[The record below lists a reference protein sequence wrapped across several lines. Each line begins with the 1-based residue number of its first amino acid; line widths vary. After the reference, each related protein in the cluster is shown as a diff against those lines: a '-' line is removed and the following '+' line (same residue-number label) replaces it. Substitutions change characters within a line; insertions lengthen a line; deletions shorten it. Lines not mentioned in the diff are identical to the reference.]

1 MMSEHVDKRSRMQEL
16 PLSRYTVLDLT
27 HARAGPTAVR
37 LLADWGANVIK
48 IEPPGGNS
56 RLIGARR
63 GPDEQN
69 LHRNKRGIVLNLKS
83 DDGHAAFM
91 RLAAAADIVVENF
104 RAEVKHRLR
113 VDYES
118 VKAANAAII
127 YASISGF
134 GQEGPYSS
142 RPGVDQIVQG
152 MSGLMSITGT
162 PESGPMRV
170 GIAISD
176 TAAGMFLGQGI
187 LLALL
192 HRERTGEG
200 QWVHTSLLEAMLNKI
215 DFQGARYTMLGEVP
229 GQQGNHHPVATPMG
243 TFTCRNGLVNIAAS
257 SIRMWKSFCRAV
269 DAQHLFRAEAYA
281 TFEDRSRN
289 KAALTRDIEA
299 VIADLTIEELVERL
313 NPVGV
318 PCGPVNNVADAYE
331 NPQAKFLKMTKP
343 APHPELGD
351 VHLIRSP
358 INLSRFDQ
366 PERFE
371 RAAPD
376 TGRDTREVL
385 REFGFSESEISS
397 LAETSTPL
405 AG

>member
-1 MMSEHVDKRSRMQEL
+1 MQEL
-16 PLSRYTVLDLT
+16 PLSGYTVLDLT

-56 RLIGARR
+56 RLIGARH
-63 GPDEQN
+63 GADEQN
-69 LHRNKRGIVLNLKS
+69 LHRNKRGIVLDLKS
-83 DDGHAAFM
+83 EEGHRAFL

-118 VKAANAAII
+118 VKAANESII

-152 MSGLMSITGT
+152 MCGLMSITGT

-187 LLALL
+187 LLAVL

-215 DFQGARYTMLGEVP
+215 DFQGARYTMLGEIP
-229 GQQGNHHPVATPMG
+229 QQQGNDHPVATPMG
-243 TFTCRNGLVNIAAS
+243 TYRCRDGPVNIAAS
-257 SIRMWKSFCRAV
+257 SIRMWKSFCGAM
-269 DAQHLFRAEAYA
+269 DAEHLLRDEAYA
-281 TFEDRSRN
+281 TFADRARN

-299 VIADLTIEELVERL
+299 VIADVTVRELVERL

-318 PCGPVNNVADAYE
+318 PCGPVNNVGEAYE
-331 NPQAKFLKMTKP
+331 DPQAKFLKMSKP

-351 VHLIRSP
+351 LNLIRSP
-358 INLSRFDQ
+358 INLSRFPQ

-376 TGRDTREVL
+376 AGSDTREVL
-385 REFGFSESEISS
+385 QEFGFSQSEISS
-397 LAETSTPL
+397 LLAKSTPL
-405 AG
+405 PS